1 MIMLCELIIWI
12 AQLCLKGKG
21 KKIPWNA
28 GLTSPFCHEIYF
40 QNAMILEEFQRRRY
54 WENAVFLYIIKA
66 ENIEQGVKKT
76 WQIQITYSTT

>member
-1 MIMLCELIIWI
+1 
-12 AQLCLKGKG
+12 
-21 KKIPWNA
+21 
-28 GLTSPFCHEIYF
+28 
-40 QNAMILEEFQRRRY
+40 MILEEFQRRRY